1 LTLLLLLLNWDD
13 GTCRASSSSPR
24 NETVSQ
30 EPRLFLSL
38 SNLDSSFFLDYFPLE
53 EFFRILPNVERWG
66 ENVLIPLYTVCVCT
80 QGTGYPVRQTT
91 SHRILYR
98 GDGKTNWTD
107 CIKAAKKVD
116 VDFKKTFSTTGCW
129 VGGVSDT
136 DGHLVA
142 TTHPSS
148 SSSSS
153 QPVFLPKKSISDKF
167 QVNQPLKFNLGL
179 R

>member
-129 VGGVSDT
+129 VGGCRT
-136 DGHLVA
+136 LTA
-142 TTHPSS
+142 IWWRQLIRLLLLLPSQFFSPKSQSVTS
-148 SSSSS
+148 S
-153 QPVFLPKKSISDKF
+153 KSIS
-167 QVNQPLKFNLGL
+167 P
-179 R
+179 